1 MRGQLLC
8 VRAVRTGKAFRL
20 ISSRTGRDVRAGH
33 AGRVPPYPIVDLHF
47 FAYRNFAVGTVAV
60 AIGFGLYFA
69 ALVLVPLWLQTDM
82 EYNATWAGLVTAPM
96 GVFAILL
103 APFLGAWVRKGDAR
117 LFASL
122 AFFCWAAVAFWRAN
136 FTTDIDAGTIALTCL
151 AQGIGIGFF
160 LTPLTALSLF
170 GIPPERLAA
179 ASGLQTAIRM
189 MSGNLIASLAQTFW
203 DRRSRYHQ
211 AHLVETLIR
220 SIIPT
225 VARAIEAM
233 RAGRMVIMV
242 DDDNRENEG
251 DLVMAAEFVTPDA
264 INFMITHGRGLVC
277 LPLAEE
283 YVERLSLPM
292 MADENTC
299 PFGTA
304 FTVSIDA
311 KEGTTTGISAND
323 RARTIR
329 AAIEPGASK
338 QDFMV
343 PGHIFPLKA
352 AKGGTLSRRGHTER
366 SVDLARLSGLKPAG
380 VLCEIL
386 NEDGTMARRTQL
398 DVFSQRFDLPII
410 SIADIL
416 RAVVAS
422 QSNAGN

>member
-1 MRGQLLC
+1 MN
-8 VRAVRTGKAFRL
+8 VAH
-20 ISSRTGRDVRAGH
+20 GH
-33 AGRVPPYPIVDLHF
+33 
-47 FAYRNFAVGTVAV
+47 
-60 AIGFGLYFA
+60 
-69 ALVLVPLWLQTDM
+69 
-82 EYNATWAGLVTAPM
+82 
-96 GVFAILL
+96 
-103 APFLGAWVRKGDAR
+103 
-117 LFASL
+117 S
-122 AFFCWAAVAFWRAN
+122 
-136 FTTDIDAGTIALTCL
+136 
-151 AQGIGIGFF
+151 
-160 LTPLTALSLF
+160 
-170 GIPPERLAA
+170 
-179 ASGLQTAIRM
+179 
-189 MSGNLIASLAQTFW
+189 
-203 DRRSRYHQ
+203 
-211 AHLVETLIR
+211 IR

-311 KEGTTTGISAND
+311 KEGTTTGISAYD

-352 AKGGTLSRRGHTER
+352 AKGGTLSRRGHTEG

-398 DVFSQRFDLPII
+398 DVFSCRFDLPII

-416 RAVVAS
+416 RAIVAS
-422 QSNAGN
+422 RSNADIF